1 MSPLQI
7 YFPCVALV
15 ALTAIVWVRLY
26 IDRIGEMRARRIRP
40 QALASSR
47 ETARALQQVRASDNF
62 RNLFEVPVLFYVLCI
77 SLAVTQSV
85 TPLYLWGAWVY
96 VALRAAHSFIHLT
109 YNRVMHRFVAY
120 ALSTI
125 LVFSMWVG
133 FGVHLFTKLQQ

>member
-47 ETARALQQVRASDNF
+47 ETAQALQQVRASDNF